1 MATESFQ
8 QVYESV
14 CHVLG
19 TEPQALEPDA
29 YGRLGFGLQ
38 LGEVQV
44 HVAATR
50 WIPPGGHTPVDGL
63 LMLVEFGAAD
73 PAHERDTLAEV
84 LDANLLL
91 AASGGPVFSRNPVDG
106 CLLLQQVFPLAAM
119 SGQRVQATA
128 QQLALLAQTWRD
140 GRLPGQRSD
149 LGGYAAAGPAAAPV
163 SGPSSGSIASS
174 GYA

>member
-1 MATESFQ
+1 MANESFQ

-19 TEPQALEPDA
+19 TEPQSLEPDI

-44 HVAATR
+44 HIAATN
-50 WIPPGGHTPVDGL
+50 WTPPGGPAPVAGL

-73 PAHERDTLAEV
+73 PANECETLAEV

-91 AASGGPVFSRNPVDG
+91 AASGGPVFSRNPIDG
-106 CLLLQQVFPLAAM
+106 CLLLQQVFPLPAM
-119 SGQRVQATA
+119 SGERLQATA

-140 GRLPGQRSD
+140 GRLPGHRNNASEYPAAGSVAAHLNGRST
-149 LGGYAAAGPAAAPV
+149 GSVISPGYA
-163 SGPSSGSIASS
+163 
-174 GYA
+174 